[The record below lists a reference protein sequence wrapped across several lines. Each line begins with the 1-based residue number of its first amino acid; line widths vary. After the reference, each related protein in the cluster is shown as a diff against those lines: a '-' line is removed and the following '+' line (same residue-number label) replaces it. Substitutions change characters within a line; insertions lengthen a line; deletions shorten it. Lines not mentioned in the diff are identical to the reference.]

1 MLNGGWMENAAL
13 FLSGGIHDTY
23 YTDLCKYVTFKSE
36 IKTKFALNYY
46 NRLIKETKRNLKL
59 IPNINELF
67 EILFFAKE
75 HFNLIGCYA
84 LDVIT
89 IDRPNLF
96 YVKSFLINVCILRL
110 KSQIKLES

>member
-1 MLNGGWMENAAL
+1 MENAAL

-23 YTDLCKYVTFKSE
+23 YTDLCKFVTFKSE

-46 NRLIKETKRNLKL
+46 NRLIKETKKNIKL
-59 IPNINELF
+59 VPNINELF

-84 LDVIT
+84 LDVISLSLG
-89 IDRPNLF
+89 LF
-96 YVKSFLINVCILRL
+96 YLNVRCFMSVIWYFRL
-110 KSQIKLES
+110 KLQIKPES